1 MAQSRPRQVTKIYN
15 YYHHYYYY
23 RTLVIYVFHIK
34 RVYTRSVITILR
46 INYKC
51 VGAVPLTCIII
62 TDYIVCIAFDI
73 PV

>member
-1 MAQSRPRQVTKIYN
+1 M
-15 YYHHYYYY
+15 
-23 RTLVIYVFHIK
+23 YVFHIK

-73 PV
+73 RV